1 MRRSIAALLAAALLS
16 VVAAGSA
23 AAQPPAQPP
32 VNIGQG
38 LVNVQ
43 IGDVTILAPISL
55 AVNLCD
61 VNAAVLVGQFID
73 DGEATCEATAESI
86 ASPGASGNGGNVNIG
101 QGLVNVQIGD
111 ITILAPISVAAN
123 ICDVNVAILVGQFI
137 DGGDATCEAT
147 AESIASPGN
156 GGGGGGGGG

>member
-23 AAQPPAQPP
+23 AAQPP
-32 VNIGQG
+32 VNIGGG

-61 VNAAVLVGQFID
+61 VNAAVLVGQFRD
-73 DGEATCEATAESI
+73 DGDATCVATPESI

-101 QGLVNVQIGD
+101 HGLVNVQIGD

-123 ICDVNVAILVGQFI
+123 ICDVNVAILVGQFL
-137 DGGDATCEAT
+137 DDGDAECEAT

-156 GGGGGGGGG
+156 SGGGGGGG